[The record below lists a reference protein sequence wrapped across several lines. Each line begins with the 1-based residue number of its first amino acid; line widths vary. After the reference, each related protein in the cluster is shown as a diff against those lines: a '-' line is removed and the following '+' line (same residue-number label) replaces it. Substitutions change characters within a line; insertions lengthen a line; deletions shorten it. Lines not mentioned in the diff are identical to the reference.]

1 MPAVAAISRVAFLVV
16 CIAIV
21 GCASAG
27 ARDGYVGPRLTT
39 RNSMPQMSMPSAPRG
54 SPSAMELAFEVE
66 VDEEGRAD
74 VSTLKLTGQ
83 GTSQNRSA
91 IEHWLGTVAFRP
103 AEQNG
108 VPVRGVFKMTIRGQS
123 ATVIRRR

>member
-27 ARDGYVGPRLTT
+27 ARDGYVAPRLT
-39 RNSMPQMSMPSAPRG
+39 RNSMPQMSMPSAPSG
-54 SPSAMELAFEVE
+54 SPSAMTLSFEVE

-74 VSTLKLTGQ
+74 VSTLTLTGQ
-83 GTSQNRSA
+83 GTSENRSA